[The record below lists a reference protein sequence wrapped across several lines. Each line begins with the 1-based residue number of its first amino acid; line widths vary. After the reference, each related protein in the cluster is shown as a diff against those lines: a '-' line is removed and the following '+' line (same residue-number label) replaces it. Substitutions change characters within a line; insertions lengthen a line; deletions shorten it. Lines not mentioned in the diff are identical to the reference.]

1 MNDAAITKVAT
12 DLINHCL
19 ALTLRLTCLKQG
31 DDSPTGVASGFL
43 MSLDG
48 STYLLSAGHAL
59 NEGRWVIETDLV
71 IESECRTACIPV
83 NGAWIIKSFTF
94 GNSELECVDV
104 SWAKI
109 DLDAFQK
116 GISGNKNIT
125 GKQFEFMTYQG
136 PFGEKPQP
144 QTPYTYAS
152 LNRVMIYEALGKRHL
167 EREPSYE
174 LEMEYTGRTTAEG
187 LYVFSIPEHRGHPH
201 YKGASGSPIID
212 PTGQIFAILVGG
224 CETSNQLFG

>member
-1 MNDAAITKVAT
+1 MDDAAINKVAT

-19 ALTLRLTCLKQG
+19 ALTLRLTYLNAE
-31 DDSPTGVASGFL
+31 DHSPTGVASGFF

-48 STYLLSAGHAL
+48 STYLISAGHAL
-59 NEGRWVIETDLV
+59 NKSGWIIETDMV

-94 GNSELECVDV
+94 GNSDLESVDV
-104 SWAKI
+104 SWARI

-116 GISGNKNIT
+116 DVKGNKKIT
-125 GKQFEFMTYQG
+125 GKPFEFMTYQG
-136 PFGEKPQP
+136 PFGDMPQLK
-144 QTPYTYAS
+144 TPYAYAS
-152 LNRVMIYEALGKRHL
+152 QNRVLVYEALGKRHL

-174 LEMEYTGRTTAEG
+174 LEMEYTGRTTKQG
-187 LYVFSIPEHRGHPH
+187 LYVFSIPKHKGHSY

-212 PTGQIFAILVGG
+212 PTGQNLRD
-224 CETSNQLFG
+224 FGRRLRD